1 MRARDAGSRSVE
13 CRARGARCR
22 GSDRWALLPRPSPRS
37 RLAGRRLAGARH
49 PPGAS
54 RRAQDPAR
62 RRHQRWSAVPPRS
75 GDARALRSAHL
86 ATIYAFGFVD
96 REPYFAM
103 ELIEGRSLFE
113 LWMVHVQAQRAMPV
127 ARTVDI
133 IAAAARGLSV
143 AHAQG
148 IVHRDVKPENI
159 MIEDD
164 TGRVVLVDFGVALDS
179 HGPNDGMIYG
189 TPEYMAPEL
198 LGGAPASANTDQY
211 GLALVAY
218 ELLTGALPFHEDPP
232 FRQIPR
238 RGKELIATTFVGATR
253 ARTPRRRALA
263 AFLDLARG
271 AVPDLRGVRQ
281 RAGQAL
287 SEAPLEPA
295 ATDGGL
301 RVLVVDDDPLFV
313 RLVTR
318 CLHVALAGVPITI
331 RRVTEPH
338 AALEKCRTH
347 LPELVVLDYEMP
359 GMDGV
364 EPLARVRALPRGETV
379 RAIVLSGNNDEQTR
393 LRFAM
398 LGVRTFAAKPID
410 FSALVE
416 TLHLVARANG
426 WIAAGAS

>member
-1 MRARDAGSRSVE
+1 MRETLAPEASSAEQEVLAAGARIDGRYCLDRPLGAGSQADVWRARDIHLERHVALKILRGDGISD
-13 CRARGARCR
+13 GARFR
-22 GSDRWALLPRPSPRS
+22 REAAM
-37 RLAGRRLAGARH
+37 LAR
-49 PPGAS
+49 
-54 RRAQDPAR
+54 
-62 RRHQRWSAVPPRS
+62 
-75 GDARALRSAHL
+75 LRSAHL

-238 RGKELIATTFVGATR
+238 RGKEPVPPPSS
-253 ARTPRRRALA
+253 ARPELARLDDVLLRALSIDPA
-263 AFLDLARG
+263 ARYPTCVAFGNAL
-271 AVPDLRGVRQ
+271 VE
-281 RAGQAL
+281 AL

-364 EPLARVRALPRGETV
+364 ELLARVRALPRGETV